1 MMRYL
6 TAALAA
12 VIASATAADTVIY
25 YDDGTT
31 YTLLNGEEAFV
42 SYNELF
48 SKQEFQDSG
57 QILFVPRYP
66 NRKRDYVET
75 SDPSDGLTP
84 GGPEWCA
91 VYEPFQNGYSFSDAV
106 WSKNCNGG

>member
-1 MMRYL
+1 MRYL

-12 VIASATAADTVIY
+12 VMCSAALAETTIY

-31 YTLLNGEEAFV
+31 YTLLNGEEVFV
-42 SYNELF
+42 SYNDMF
-48 SKQEFQDSG
+48 TKQEFLNNG
-57 QILFVPRYP
+57 QILFSPRHP

-75 SDPSDGLTP
+75 TDPADGLTP
-84 GGPEWCA
+84 GGAEWCA
-91 VYEPFQNGYSFSDAV
+91 VYEPFKDGYTFSDAI